1 MCHERS
7 GCAGARRTAGFLLV
21 SFLTCAFLPAQQRD
35 PNGLAKAAAAEVGQK
50 VPGPSGGPDRAKGAG
65 EQPAVVED
73 PVAARQEMVMRKLRM
88 EDMRKQASELAE
100 LAKSLQED
108 IEKSQQ
114 NVLPAGIPEKTK
126 KIEKLAGKIRSE
138 ARY

>member
-1 MCHERS
+1 M
-7 GCAGARRTAGFLLV
+7 
-21 SFLTCAFLPAQQRD
+21 
-35 PNGLAKAAAAEVGQK
+35 AKAAAAEVGQK
-50 VPGPSGGPDRAKGAG
+50 VPGPSGGPDRARGAG
-65 EQPAVVED
+65 ERPAVVED

-88 EDMRKQASELAE
+88 EDMRKQATELAE

-108 IEKSQQ
+108 IEKSQE
-114 NVLPAGIPEKTK
+114 NILPAGIPEKTK